1 MPRRKSGGR
10 SGTDLTGNPD
20 GAKGNPGD
28 ETACTKGGLS
38 LSEYRLGS
46 EKWAKKN
53 TLFFYEIK
61 KGSMENDIKRT
72 VGKGRTGNEK
82 E

>member
-1 MPRRKSGGR
+1 MG
-10 SGTDLTGNPD
+10 
-20 GAKGNPGD
+20 
-28 ETACTKGGLS
+28 
-38 LSEYRLGS
+38 
-46 EKWAKKN
+46 EKECA
-53 TLFFYEIK
+53 LFYEIK